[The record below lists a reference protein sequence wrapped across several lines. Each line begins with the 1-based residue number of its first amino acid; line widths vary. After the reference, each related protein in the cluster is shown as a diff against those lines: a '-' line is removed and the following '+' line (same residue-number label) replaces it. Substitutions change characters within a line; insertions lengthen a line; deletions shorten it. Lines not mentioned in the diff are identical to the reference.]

1 LGWLGHSD
9 VRQAFDLP
17 ELGYFFMRSSTR
29 FLSAVIDR
37 DSGLALRQVGDLP
50 RINVAKPPKSDV
62 KILKL
67 KN

>member
-9 VRQAFDLP
+9 ARQAFDLR
-17 ELGYFFMRSSTR
+17 ELGLFLHAVFAR
-29 FLSAVIDR
+29 FLFAVIDR

-62 KILKL
+62 KILNL

>member
-9 VRQAFDLP
+9 ARQAFDLP
-17 ELGYFFMRSSTR
+17 ELRL
-29 FLSAVIDR
+29 FLHAVFDQVPFCGHR
-37 DSGLALRQVGDLP
+37 PGFALRQVGDLP

>member
-1 LGWLGHSD
+1 MRGKPLTCGNW
-9 VRQAFDLP
+9 V
-17 ELGYFFMRSSTR
+17 YFFMRSSTR
-29 FLSAVIDR
+29 LLSAVIDR

-62 KILKL
+62 KILNL